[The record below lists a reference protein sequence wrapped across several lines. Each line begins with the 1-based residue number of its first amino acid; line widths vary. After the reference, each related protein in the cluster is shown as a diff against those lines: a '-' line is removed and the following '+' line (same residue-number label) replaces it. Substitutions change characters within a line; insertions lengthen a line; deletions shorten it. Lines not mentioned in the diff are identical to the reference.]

1 MLLLFGKLTKKK
13 GKREKSHKRN
23 ITPSIFNFIG
33 SLSKEDVI
41 KAVKIILYK
50 YHLTEWKGNEPS
62 YILAK
67 VPFLKL
73 FGLCY
78 TIKLVV
84 KNLCRLIDELVPDLA
99 KILISILRISII
111 YYCSEQADSC
121 KKMAHTLYI
130 ESIKRLKDLYSRY
143 YETGVLDSITENLVE
158 LLKAKIEKM
167 KDEQAQVKSNLLDIF
182 ILWSTNPKYLQRY
195 FVSYPIV
202 FDSIITLLTAN
213 KIGEEVCKG
222 VFQILQNLL
231 FLENED
237 IMGEGS
243 KRVCESLFKNKID
256 FIIECIHCYLSKPDS
271 LQIVNNNMFAILS
284 ELVVY
289 LNSNTGT
296 VNKLI
301 DLLIPHIFL
310 VAKKQKQAGESFI
323 LLIRTLKTLFEKYQ
337 NPKLNFFYQFSPLLL
352 RSKSLQTRYEISEL
366 LTILSG
372 EDQEIL
378 KYSQIAQKMNSFEM
392 SKKFKLINF
401 RGCGCST

>member
-1 MLLLFGKLTKKK
+1 M
-13 GKREKSHKRN
+13 
-23 ITPSIFNFIG
+23 TPSIFNFIG

-41 KAVKIILYK
+41 KTVKIILSK
-50 YHLTEWKGNEPS
+50 YNLTDWKSNEPC

-78 TIKLVV
+78 TIKLIV
-84 KNLCRLIDELVPDLA
+84 KNLCRLIDDIVPDLA
-99 KILISILRISII
+99 KILITILRLSII
-111 YYCSEQADSC
+111 YYCTEQADSC

-143 YETGVLDSITENLVE
+143 YETGVLDSTTESLVE

-182 ILWSTNPKYLQRY
+182 ILWSTNPKHLQRY

-213 KIGEEVCKG
+213 KIGEDVCKG

-237 IMGEGS
+237 IMSEQN
-243 KRVCESLFKNKID
+243 KRVCECLFKNKID
-256 FIIECIHCYLSKPDS
+256 FIIDCIHFYLSKQDS
-271 LQIVNNNMFAILS
+271 LQITNNNMFAILS
-284 ELVVY
+284 ELVLY
-289 LNSNTGT
+289 LNANTGT

-310 VAKKQKQAGESFI
+310 AARKQKQAGDSFI
-323 LLIRTLKTLFEKYQ
+323 LLIRTLKTLFGKYK
-337 NPKLNFFYQFSPLLL
+337 NPKLGFFTQFSPLLL
-352 RSKSLQTRYEISEL
+352 RTKALQIRYEISEL
-366 LTILSG
+366 LTILSE
-372 EDQEIL
+372 EDAEIL
-378 KYSQIAQKMNSFEM
+378 KFTKMAQTMNSFQM
-392 SKKFKLINF
+392 SK
-401 RGCGCST
+401 